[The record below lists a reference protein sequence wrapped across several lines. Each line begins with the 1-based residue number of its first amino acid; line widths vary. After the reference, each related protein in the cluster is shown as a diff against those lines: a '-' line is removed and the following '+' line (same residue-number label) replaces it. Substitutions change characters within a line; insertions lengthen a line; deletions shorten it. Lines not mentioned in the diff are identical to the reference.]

1 MKFDV
6 KTLDVLKNFYTIN
19 PDIKFTKGKILKTVT
34 PLSKSILAKA
44 YITDEIERDFCIKE
58 LNKFMSVL
66 SLFNNPEIELGERSC
81 VIKGENSRVEYVYSE
96 ERSIKVAPDGE
107 PKIDHPE
114 VQFTLTNADFQKV
127 RKSMAI
133 LQSDLMVVVG
143 DGVTLSIE
151 TRDSK
156 KLIKDKYTLELGNTL
171 HNFEFV
177 IKGEHL
183 KLLPYDYEVS
193 IAAKGVS
200 WFKNPDVEYWIVLD
214 AALSRFD
221 Q

>member
-81 VIKGENSRVEYVYSE
+81 VIKGENNRVEYVYSE
-96 ERSIKVAPDGE
+96 ERAIKVAPDGE
-107 PKIDHPE
+107 PKLVTPE
-114 VQFTLTNADFQKV
+114 VQFTLTNAAFQTL

-143 DGVTLSIE
+143 DGSALSIE

-156 KLIKDKYTLELGNTL
+156 RLVQDKYTLNLGTTP

-177 IKGEHL
+177 IRGEHL
-183 KLLPYDYEVS
+183 KLLPLDYEVS
-193 IAAKGVS
+193 ISSKGVS

-214 AALSRFD
+214 AALTKFE